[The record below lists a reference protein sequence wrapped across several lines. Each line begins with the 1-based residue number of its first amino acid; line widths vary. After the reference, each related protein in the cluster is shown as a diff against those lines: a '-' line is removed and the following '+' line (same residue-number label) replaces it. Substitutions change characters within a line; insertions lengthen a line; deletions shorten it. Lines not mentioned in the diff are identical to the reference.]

1 MNVPYRTVPAAARTR
16 RGARRAIVAALTA
29 LCATAPL
36 GPPPAWAAPAAP
48 SVGPLP
54 VDFSVVV
61 DASASIGKEALAREA
76 EAAALI
82 GQGEISDRSRASVIG
97 FGSAEKEG
105 QQPVREVC
113 PPTVVDAAGRQR
125 ISDCARRL
133 TDREGAG
140 LGPGTDFPA
149 ALTQA
154 LTRLKETGKEG
165 TPKVVFLLT
174 DGKLNVE
181 DSPAYGADPA
191 ARKQEGEKRLRE
203 VLDRARREQ
212 VQIWPLG
219 FGKGIDKEALQ
230 QMADGGY
237 RNGCADVP
245 GSRPRPEVVDG
256 AADVDKALQSAFAA
270 ARCARVEE
278 GTSSKPP
285 GELTVDIPPIATDGS
300 ITVTKRDPRV
310 TATYYDPKGRKVPLQ
325 GDFDGS
331 RFEVSGQDGPVEALR
346 VKDPLP
352 GTWRVRLSA
361 PPGHRDQ
368 PATVRAIWQGVLR
381 SSVTLEPSAPR
392 PGENVVVRMRLQTRR
407 GVVITD
413 PGQLAGVRAAA
424 QLSGDGFEPVD
435 VPLRDDGED
444 PDDRAGDVLYGAS
457 VTVPKTA
464 TGALRLTG
472 AIAAPGVVGD
482 RRPYD
487 TRVSS
492 GAALVAAGVTLENHG
507 VHPGGSV
514 TGKLVARN
522 NDSRPH
528 TLRLGLADQSTA
540 AALRISPATVTVAPG
555 AQEPVP
561 FTVSFGA
568 GAPPGDAGGRITVT
582 DRTDGGREVG
592 SAFLTVTVTPAPT
605 WWDRWWWA
613 VIGGAG
619 LLLALAAVVAIRIW
633 YGGVRSSLQGLVLEL
648 RRAGRSLDELQ
659 VPGQR
664 PKKFWFAVEEP
675 ASDRP
680 GLQLRNKR
688 AAQVYRLRRKGDGLR
703 LRGPDG
709 KEQTVSRGAPA
720 RLAHDLELAVRGG
733 SRADREPTGRG
744 RTGQGRRPGTA
755 AGSRVT
761 AGLFGGRL
769 GRGGSA
775 APGGVNGRG
784 GRGAP
789 ANGTGRPAG
798 TSGSAGPGGSG
809 GGSGGAGGPSGY
821 DSAF

>member
-1 MNVPYRTVPAAARTR
+1 MSAAHRTR
-16 RGARRAIVAALTA
+16 RRARRAVVAALTA
-29 LCATAPL
+29 LCATVPL
-36 GPPPAWAAPAAP
+36 GPPPAWAAPTPTAP
-48 SVGPLP
+48 TAGPAP

-61 DASASIGKEALAREA
+61 DASASIDKDALAREA

-82 GQGEISDRSRASVIG
+82 GQGEISERSRAGVIG

-133 TDREGAG
+133 TDRADAG

-154 LTRLKETGKEG
+154 LTRLRENGTEG
-165 TPKVVFLLT
+165 AAKVVFLLT

-191 ARKQEGEKRLRE
+191 ARRQEGEKRLRE
-203 VLDRARREQ
+203 VLDRARREH

-219 FGKGIDKEALQ
+219 FGKGIDKKALQ

-237 RNGCADVP
+237 RNGCADLP
-245 GSRPRPEVVDG
+245 GARPRPEVVDG
-256 AADVDKALQSAFAA
+256 AADVDRALQGAFAA
-270 ARCARVEE
+270 ARCARVEQ
-278 GTSSKPP
+278 GTSGKPP
-285 GELTVDIPPIATDGS
+285 GELEVTIPPIATDGS

-325 GDFDGS
+325 GEFDGS

-352 GTWRVRLSA
+352 GKWRVKLAA
-361 PPGHRDQ
+361 PEGHRDQ

-413 PGQLAGVRAAA
+413 PGQLAGVQAAA

-435 VPLRDDGED
+435 VPLRDDGKG
-444 PDDRAGDVLYGAS
+444 PDDKAGDVLFGAS

-464 TGALRLTG
+464 TGVLRLTG
-472 AIAAPGVVGD
+472 AIAAPGVTGD

-487 TRVSS
+487 TRTSS
-492 GAALVAAGVTLENHG
+492 GPAPPVAAGVTLEGHE
-507 VHPGGSV
+507 VHPGGTV
-514 TGKLVARN
+514 GGKLVARN

-540 AALRISPATVTVAPG
+540 AALRIGPATVTVAPG
-555 AQEPVP
+555 AQQPVP

-568 GAPPGDAGGRITVT
+568 GTPPGDAGGRITVT

-613 VIGGAG
+613 VVGGAG
-619 LLLALAAVVAIRIW
+619 LLLAAAAVIGIRATAA
-633 YGGVRSSLQGLVLEL
+633 RRQESLQGLVLEL
-648 RRAGRSLDELQ
+648 RRDGTTLGELK
-659 VPGQR
+659 VRGAR
-664 PKKFWFAVEEP
+664 TRTFCFAVDNP
-675 ASDRP
+675 SSPRP
-680 GLQLRNKR
+680 GLRR
-688 AAQVYRLRRKGDGLR
+688 RDAGSAQAYRLQRRGDGLR
-703 LRGPDG
+703 LRAPRGG
-709 KEQTVSRGAPA
+709 EQPVPRGTPVS
-720 RLAHDLELAVRGG
+720 LDHDLELIVRGG
-733 SRADREPTGRG
+733 RGPGRE

-755 AGSRVT
+755 AGSRNT
-761 AGLFGGRL
+761 AGRFTGRF
-769 GRGGSA
+769 GRGA
-775 APGGVNGRG
+775 APGGRGPSVNGN
-784 GRGAP
+784 GRQPGP
-789 ANGTGRPAG
+789 A
-798 TSGSAGPGGSG
+798 
-809 GGSGGAGGPSGY
+809 GAGGPGGASGSADY
-821 DSAF
+821 DGAF

>member
-1 MNVPYRTVPAAARTR
+1 MNTTHRTGPAAARTR
-16 RGARRAIVAALTA
+16 RGARRAAVAALTA
-29 LCATAPL
+29 LCATVPL
-36 GPPPAWAAPAAP
+36 GPPPAWAAPSPTAP
-48 SVGPLP
+48 AVGPTP

-61 DASASIGKEALAREA
+61 DASASIGKDALAREA

-82 GQGEISDRSRASVIG
+82 GQGEISDRSRAGVIG

-133 TDREGAG
+133 TDRASAG

-154 LTRLKETGKEG
+154 LTRLRENGTEG
-165 TPKVVFLLT
+165 AAKVIFLLT

-191 ARKQEGEKRLRE
+191 ARRQEGEKRLRE
-203 VLDRARREQ
+203 VLDRARREH

-219 FGKGIDKEALQ
+219 FGKGIDKKALQ

-237 RNGCADVP
+237 RNGCAELP
-245 GSRPRPEVVDG
+245 GARPRPEVVDG
-256 AADVDKALQSAFAA
+256 AADVDRALQGAFAA
-270 ARCARVEE
+270 ARCARVEQ
-278 GTSSKPP
+278 GTSGKPP
-285 GELTVDIPPIATDGS
+285 GELEVTIPPIATDGS

-310 TATYYDPKGRKVPLQ
+310 TAAYYDPKGRKVPLQ
-325 GDFDGS
+325 GESDGS

-352 GTWRVRLSA
+352 GKWRVKLSA
-361 PPGHRDQ
+361 PEGHRDQ

-392 PGENVVVRMRLQTRR
+392 PGEDVVVRMRLQTRR

-435 VPLRDDGED
+435 VPLRDDGEG
-444 PDDRAGDVLYGAS
+444 PDERAGDVLYGAT

-464 TGALRLTG
+464 TGALRLAG
-472 AIAAPGVVGD
+472 AIAAPGVTGD

-492 GAALVAAGVTLENHG
+492 GPAPVAAGVTLEGHD

-514 TGKLVARN
+514 GGKLVARN

-540 AALRISPATVTVAPG
+540 AALRIAPATVTVAPG
-555 AQEPVP
+555 AQQPVP
-561 FTVSFGA
+561 FTVSFGD

-613 VIGGAG
+613 AVGGAG
-619 LLLALAAVVAIRIW
+619 LLLAATAVIAIRIW
-633 YGGVRSSLQGLVLEL
+633 YGGVQGSLQGLVLEL
-648 RRAGRSLDELQ
+648 RREGSTLGELK
-659 VPGQR
+659 VRGAR
-664 PKKFWFAVEEP
+664 TKTFCFAVDNP
-675 ASDRP
+675 SSPRP
-680 GLQLRNKR
+680 GLRRRDVR
-688 AAQVYRLRRKGDGLR
+688 AAQSYRLQRKGDGLR
-703 LRGPDG
+703 LRVPRGG
-709 KEQTVSRGAPA
+709 EQPVPRGAPVS
-720 RLAHDLELAVRGG
+720 LDHDLELFVRGG
-733 SRADREPTGRG
+733 RGPGRERTGR
-744 RTGQGRRPGTA
+744 QRRPGTA
-755 AGSRVT
+755 PGPRNT
-761 AGLFGGRL
+761 PGRFTGRF
-769 GRGGSA
+769 GRGGTGT
-775 APGGVNGRG
+775 PDGRG
-784 GRGAP
+784 GQG
-789 ANGTGRPAG
+789 PAG
-798 TSGSAGPGGSG
+798 DGGGRRSGPAGPGGSG
-809 GGSGGAGGPSGY
+809 GAGGSAGY

>member
-1 MNVPYRTVPAAARTR
+1 MTHRTAPAAARTR
-16 RGARRAIVAALTA
+16 RGARRAAVAALTA
-29 LCATAPL
+29 LCAAVPL
-36 GPPPAWAAPAAP
+36 GPPPAWAVPTPAAP
-48 SVGPLP
+48 SAGPAP

-61 DASASIGKEALAREA
+61 DASASIGEEALAREA

-82 GQGEISDRSRASVIG
+82 GQGEISDRSRAGVIG

-133 TDREGAG
+133 TDREGSS

-154 LTRLKETGKEG
+154 LTRLRESGTQD

-181 DSPAYGADPA
+181 DSPAYGADPD
-191 ARKQEGEKRLRE
+191 ARRQEGEKRLRE
-203 VLDRARREQ
+203 VLDQARREH

-219 FGKGIDKEALQ
+219 FGKGIDQQALQ

-237 RNGCADVP
+237 RNGCADLP

-256 AADVDKALQSAFAA
+256 AADVDKALQNAFAA

-278 GTSSKPP
+278 GTSAKPP
-285 GELTVDIPPIATDGS
+285 GDLTVTIPPIATDGS

-361 PPGHRDQ
+361 PEGHRDQ

-392 PGENVVVRMRLQTRR
+392 PGEDVVVRMRLQTRR

-435 VPLRDDGED
+435 VPLRDDGAG
-444 PDDRAGDVLYGAS
+444 PDDRAGDVLYGGK

-472 AIAAPGVVGD
+472 AIAAPGVTGD

-487 TRVSS
+487 TRTVP
-492 GAALVAAGVTLENHG
+492 GTAPVAAGVTLEGHD
-507 VHPGGSV
+507 VHPGGTV

-528 TLRLGLADQSTA
+528 TLRLGLADQSSA

-555 AQEPVP
+555 SQEPVP
-561 FTVSFGA
+561 FAVSFGT
-568 GAPPGDAGGRITVT
+568 GAPTGDTGGRITVT

-619 LLLALAAVVAIRIW
+619 LVLAVAAVIAVRVW

-648 RRAGRSLDELQ
+648 RRGGRPLDELE
-659 VPGQR
+659 VRGSR
-664 PKKFWFAVEEP
+664 TKRFWFAVEDP
-675 ASDRP
+675 TSDRP
-680 GLQLRNKR
+680 GLQVRSKR
-688 AAQVYRLRRKGDGLR
+688 AARTYRLRRKGDGLR

-709 KEQTVSRGAPA
+709 KEQSVPRGAPA
-720 RLAHDLELAVRGG
+720 RLGNDLELFARGG
-733 SRADREPTGRG
+733 SRPGRTRTGR
-744 RTGQGRRPGTA
+744 GRRPGTA
-755 AGSRVT
+755 AGSRAT
-761 AGLFGGRL
+761 AGRFGSFT
-769 GRGGSA
+769 GRGGTGA
-775 APGGVNGRG
+775 NGAGARG
-784 GRGAP
+784 RRGAP
-789 ANGTGRPAG
+789 AHGTGRPAG
-798 TSGSAGPGGSG
+798 TSGAGSPGGSG
-809 GGSGGAGGPSGY
+809 GSGGTGGASGY

>member
-1 MNVPYRTVPAAARTR
+1 MHRTGQAAPRTR
-16 RGARRAIVAALTA
+16 RGSRRAVVAALTA
-29 LCATAPL
+29 LCAAVPL
-36 GPPPAWAAPAAP
+36 GPPPAWAVPTPTAPAG
-48 SVGPLP
+48 GPAP

-82 GQGEISDRSRASVIG
+82 GQGEISDRSRAGVIG

-133 TDREGAG
+133 TDRENTG

-154 LTRLKETGKEG
+154 LTRLRESGTEG

-181 DSPAYGADPA
+181 DSPAYGADKA
-191 ARKQEGEKRLRE
+191 ARQQEGEKRLRE
-203 VLDRARREQ
+203 VLDQARREH

-219 FGKGIDKEALQ
+219 FGKGIDKKALQ

-237 RNGCADVP
+237 RNGCADLP

-256 AADVDKALQSAFAA
+256 AADVDQALQNTFAA
-270 ARCARVEE
+270 ARCARVEQ

-285 GELTVDIPPIATDGS
+285 GELTVTIPPIATDGS

-310 TATYYDPKGRKVPLQ
+310 TATYFDPKGREVPLQ

-331 RFEVSGQDGPVEALR
+331 RFEASGQDGPVEALR

-352 GTWRVRLSA
+352 GQWRVKLSA
-361 PPGHRDQ
+361 PEGHRDQ
-368 PATVRAIWQGVLR
+368 PATVRAIWQGVLH

-413 PGQLAGVRAAA
+413 PGQLAGVRAGA

-435 VPLRDDGED
+435 VTLRDDGKG
-444 PDDRAGDVLYGAS
+444 PDARADDVLYGAQ

-464 TGALRLTG
+464 TGALRLAG
-472 AIAAPGVVGD
+472 AIAAPGVTGD

-487 TRVSS
+487 TRVSA
-492 GAALVAAGVTLENHG
+492 GPAALVAGVTLESHG
-507 VHPGGSV
+507 VHPGGTV
-514 TGKLVARN
+514 GGKLVARN

-528 TLRLGLADQSTA
+528 TLRLGLADQSTD

-555 AQEPVP
+555 AQQPVP
-561 FTVSFGA
+561 FTVSFGS

-613 VIGGAG
+613 VVGGAG
-619 LLLALAAVVAIRIW
+619 LLLAVAAVVTIRIW
-633 YGGVRSSLQGLVLEL
+633 YGGQQNSLQGLVIEL
-648 RRAGRSLDELQ
+648 RREGRSLGKLE
-659 VPGQR
+659 VRGAR
-664 PKKFWFAVEEP
+664 TKTFCFAVDNPSSE
-675 ASDRP
+675 RP
-680 GLQLRNKR
+680 GLRRRDAR
-688 AAQVYRLRRKGDGLR
+688 AAQAYRLQRKGDGLR
-703 LRGPDG
+703 LRVPKGDDQAVP
-709 KEQTVSRGAPA
+709 RGAPV
-720 RLAHDLELAVRGG
+720 RLDHGLELFVRGG
-733 SRADREPTGRG
+733 RGPGRERA
-744 RTGQGRRPGTA
+744 GQGRRPGT
-755 AGSRVT
+755 
-761 AGLFGGRL
+761 
-769 GRGGSA
+769 
-775 APGGVNGRG
+775 VNGRP
-784 GRGAP
+784 GAR
-789 ANGTGRPAG
+789 TG
-798 TSGSAGPGGSG
+798 
-809 GGSGGAGGPSGY
+809 
-821 DSAF
+821 

>member
-1 MNVPYRTVPAAARTR
+1 MPYDTAPAAARNR
-16 RGARRAIVAALTA
+16 RGAHRATVAALTA
-29 LCATAPL
+29 LCAAVPL
-36 GPPPAWAAPAAP
+36 GPPPAWAAPTPTAP
-48 SVGPLP
+48 SAGPTP

-61 DASASIGKEALAREA
+61 DASASIGEEALAREA

-82 GQGEISDRSRASVIG
+82 GQGELSERSRASVIG

-133 TDREGAG
+133 TDREGTN

-154 LTRLKETGKEG
+154 LTRLRESGTPD

-174 DGKLNVE
+174 DGKLNVA
-181 DSPAYGADPA
+181 DSPAYGADAA
-191 ARKQEGEKRLRE
+191 ARQQEGAKRLRE
-203 VLDRARREQ
+203 VLDRARREH

-219 FGKGIDKEALQ
+219 FGKGIDKKALQ

-237 RNGCADVP
+237 RNGCADLP
-245 GSRPRPEVVDG
+245 GARPRPEVVDG

-285 GELTVDIPPIATDGS
+285 GDLTVTIPPIATDGS

-352 GTWRVRLSA
+352 GRWRVHLSA
-361 PPGHRDQ
+361 PEGHRDQ

-392 PGENVVVRMRLQTRR
+392 PGEDVVVRMRLQTRR

-435 VPLRDDGED
+435 VPLRDDGAG
-444 PDDRAGDVLYGAS
+444 PDERAGDVLYGAS
-457 VTVPKTA
+457 VTVPKSA

-472 AIAAPGVVGD
+472 AIAAPGVTGD

-492 GAALVAAGVTLENHG
+492 GAAPVAAGVTLESHA

-528 TLRLGLADQSTA
+528 TLRLGLADQSTQ

-555 AQEPVP
+555 AQEPVS

-568 GAPPGDAGGRITVT
+568 GAPAGDAGGRITVT

-619 LLLALAAVVAIRIW
+619 LLLAGTAVIAIRVW

-648 RRAGRSLDELQ
+648 RRDGRFMGKLE
-659 VPGQR
+659 VR
-664 PKKFWFAVEEP
+664 EARAKAVWFSVRNPSSE
-675 ASDRP
+675 RP
-680 GLQLRNKR
+680 GLQRGNAR
-688 AAQVYRLRRKGDGLR
+688 TAQAYRLRRKGDGLR

-709 KEQTVSRGAPA
+709 KEQAVPRGAA
-720 RLAHDLELAVRGG
+720 AKLGHDLELSVRGG
-733 SRADREPTGRG
+733 NRPGRERTGRERRPGPSGGARDTSGRFGGLIGRSGTGAPGGANGRG
-744 RTGQGRRPGTA
+744 R
-755 AGSRVT
+755 
-761 AGLFGGRL
+761 
-769 GRGGSA
+769 
-775 APGGVNGRG
+775 
-784 GRGAP
+784 RGASP
-789 ANGTGRPAG
+789 GGTGRPAG
-798 TSGSAGPGGSG
+798 TGGAGGS
-809 GGSGGAGGPSGY
+809 GGSGGASGY